1 MEKQIIIVKP
11 KSLSPKDKE
20 KLTKAGNIVI
30 EHEDSTKIVFKPLAE
45 SQVLTFLNC
54 AHCGE
59 RIYMNQERE
68 TVLRKNGVDFYCSQG
83 HTNIFN
89 RPKLTS

>member
-30 EHEDSTKIVFKPLAE
+30 EHENSENVIFKKNSEVFEIVY
-45 SQVLTFLNC
+45 TNC
-54 AHCGE
+54 YKCGE
-59 RIYMNQERE
+59 RIYLTTER
-68 TVLRKNGVDFYCSQG
+68 LSALKFSKSSFFCSHG
-83 HTNIFN
+83 HSQAY
-89 RPKLTS
+89 K